1 MKKTYEKPS
10 LEKRQKLSCVTA
22 VPPSSVLVE
31 NGS

>member
-22 VPPSSVLVE
+22 VAAPSAGEL
-31 NGS
+31 

>member
-1 MKKTYEKPS
+1 MKKTYEKPR

-22 VPPSSVLVE
+22 VVASGPIE